1 MRYAI
6 VVLWVFLG
14 ATGWA
19 DEPLHVLEKWTTT
32 DGKTAE
38 ATFQSIDESA
48 GTVTILVPRTIE
60 LSRLDEESRQ
70 RIKRRAVQIRE
81 ILAEQAETAAAQ
93 SREVMLVGLVDP
105 TYAEWTAAAEP
116 ERVATVGNILF
127 SLISRGAI
135 KDDLLNEMRSAKG
148 FNEAS
153 AMLAQTLLK
162 LSNETNQELL
172 GKETFL
178 EVVLMVL
185 VTNGQLKKN

>member
-1 MRYAI
+1 MRYA
-6 VVLWVFLG
+6 VAVLCVCL
-14 ATGWA
+14 ASIGWA

-38 ATFQSIDESA
+38 ATFQSIDEAA

-81 ILAEQAETAAAQ
+81 ILAEQAQPVVAQ
-93 SREVMLVGLVDP
+93 GREVMLVGLVDP
-105 TYAEWTAAAEP
+105 TYADWSASTES
-116 ERVATVGNILF
+116 ERVATVGNVLF

-135 KDDLLNEMRSAKG
+135 KDELLNEMRSAKG

-153 AMLAQTLLK
+153 AMLAQTLFK
-162 LSNETNQELL
+162 IRSETNQEML
-172 GKETFL
+172 GRETFV
-178 EVVLMVL
+178 EVVLML
-185 VTNGQLKKN
+185 LATNGQLKKD